1 MMLSKNYNK
10 LLKFNNKVITPNSD
24 YKDVVPFIYYI
35 RVNYKYRDKLRLF
48 LRKRK
53 IMTGLHWQ
61 PNHIYSLF
69 KKYKKG
75 SMKITN
81 KIGSELITLPLYVGL
96 KKSEQI
102 KICQLIDEFFK
113 IN

>member
-1 MMLSKNYNK
+1 
-10 LLKFNNKVITPNSD
+10 
-24 YKDVVPFIYYI
+24 
-35 RVNYKYRDKLRLF
+35 
-48 LRKRK
+48 
-53 IMTGLHWQ
+53 
-61 PNHIYSLF
+61 
-69 KKYKKG
+69 
-75 SMKITN
+75 MKITN